1 MIDRTNLLAAPAV
14 AAWALLPLATQAA
27 CVAPGYNPS
36 GSFCNGC
43 RYEGSMIMVRD
54 EVCERPNTSNPG
66 GGGASAVS
74 VLEFLSERVTQRAK
88 HGIAAASGNT
98 MAHAPAKGYVGNDEF
113 TVEVAFRQ
121 GQQSGRYHI
130 HWNVTVQ

>member
-1 MIDRTNLLAAPAV
+1 MVDRNNLLLGLAA
-14 AAWALLPLATQAA
+14 AAWALLPLAARAA

-43 RYEGSMIMVRD
+43 RYEGSMIMARD
-54 EVCERPNTSNPG
+54 EVCERPNTPNPG
-66 GGGASAVS
+66 GGGASALS
-74 VLEFLSERVTQRAK
+74 VLEFLSERITQRAK
-88 HGIAAASGNT
+88 HGIAGASGNA
-98 MAHAPAKGYVGNDEF
+98 MAYAPARGYVGKDEF

-121 GQQSGRYHI
+121 GQQSGKYYV